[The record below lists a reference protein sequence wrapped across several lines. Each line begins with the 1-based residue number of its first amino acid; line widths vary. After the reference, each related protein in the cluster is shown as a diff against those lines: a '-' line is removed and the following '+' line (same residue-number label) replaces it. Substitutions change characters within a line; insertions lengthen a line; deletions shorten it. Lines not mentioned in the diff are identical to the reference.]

1 MKKHNYINS
10 QQELKLL
17 IEKIKKFKM
26 MAIDTEFVREKT
38 YFPLLSLI
46 QIAIQNE
53 ENIEV
58 FLIDCLA
65 EINLLEIVKLIY
77 DQKIIKIFHSSMQDL
92 QIFQRIHNDMNA
104 EDKSKLPENIF
115 DTQIMSNIV
124 DSNINQSYQSL
135 VEKFC
140 NYKINKNQQRSDWG
154 RRPLTV
160 EQLEYAVEDVLFLI
174 PVYQE
179 LLQNITKLGRQNW
192 LQEDL
197 SNLVATA
204 CSDEI
209 DHLFRKICPRDCG
222 YQQKNHMNQFLLWRE
237 ELVKIINLPRQ
248 HFVEDEIITK
258 IINYNASFGEEIE
271 REELQE
277 DMKANHPDFENK
289 ESNSQARN
297 QEVNLVDIDF
307 VPNIEVVESYFIK
320 KIVSDISNRIIATVN
335 VDTIIKMLQLRSN
348 DIINEQKIYQLQSEK
363 RLLFNYIS
371 DFISSSIATIL
382 NTRPSYTDILH
393 IKKNESVRLNND
405 QKKTLQNIQ
414 KLVAKIAQ
422 DYNISGQ
429 FLINSYILK
438 KIISQPN
445 NLNIHLSG
453 WRQDLLSEP
462 IATIINA
469 ESL

>member
-104 EDKSKLPENIF
+104 EDKSKLPENVF

-140 NYKINKNQQRSDWG
+140 NYKINKDQQRSDWE

-174 PVYQE
+174 PIYQE

-204 CSDEI
+204 CSYEI
-209 DHLFRKICPRDCG
+209 NHLFRKICPRDCG

-237 ELVKIINLPRQ
+237 ELIKIINLPRQ
-248 HFVEDEIITK
+248 HFVEDEIIAK

-271 REELQE
+271 KEELQE
-277 DMKANHPDFENK
+277 DMVANHPDFENK

-335 VDTIIKMLQLRSN
+335 VDTIIKMLKLRSN
-348 DIINEQKIYQLQSEK
+348 NIINEQIIYQLQSEK
-363 RLLFNYIS
+363 RLLFNCIS

-382 NTRPSYTDILH
+382 NTCPSYTDILH

>member
-1 MKKHNYINS
+1 MKKYNYINS
-10 QQELKLL
+10 QQELMLL
-17 IEKIKKFKM
+17 IEKIKKFKI

-46 QIAIQNE
+46 QIAIQNK

-92 QIFQRIHNDMNA
+92 QIFQRIHNDINA
-104 EDKSKLPENIF
+104 KDKNKLPENIF
-115 DTQIMSNIV
+115 DTQIMSSIV
-124 DSNINQSYQSL
+124 DSSINQSYQSL

-140 NYKINKNQQRSDWG
+140 NYKINKDQQRSDWG
-154 RRPLTV
+154 QRPLTV

-174 PVYQE
+174 PIYQE

-192 LQEDL
+192 LEEDL
-197 SNLVATA
+197 SNLVNTA

-209 DHLFRKICPRDCG
+209 NHLFRKICPRDCG

-248 HFVEDEIITK
+248 HFVEDEIIVK
-258 IINYNASFGEEIE
+258 IINYNASFGKEIK
-271 REELQE
+271 RKELQE
-277 DMKANHPDFENK
+277 DMVANHPDFENK
-289 ESNSQARN
+289 ESNSQAQN
-297 QEVNLVDIDF
+297 QGVNSVDIDF
-307 VPNIEVVESYFIK
+307 ASNIEVVESYFIK
-320 KIVSDISNRIIATVN
+320 KIISDISNRIIATVN
-335 VDTIIKMLQLRSN
+335 VDTIIKMLTLRSN
-348 DIINEQKIYQLQSEK
+348 NIINERIIYQLQSEK
-363 RLLFNYIS
+363 RLLFNCIS
-371 DFISSSIATIL
+371 NFISSDIAKIL
-382 NTRPSYTDILH
+382 NNHPSYSDILR
-393 IKKNESVRLNND
+393 IKQNESVQLNND
-405 QKKTLQNIQ
+405 QKKTLQNLQ

-469 ESL
+469 KSL

>member
-1 MKKHNYINS
+1 MKKHSYINS

-17 IEKIKKFKM
+17 IAKIKKFKI

-46 QIAIQNE
+46 QIAIKNE

-77 DQKIIKIFHSSMQDL
+77 DKKIIKIFHSSMQDL
-92 QIFQRIHNDMNA
+92 QIFQRIHNDINA

-192 LQEDL
+192 LREDL
-197 SNLVATA
+197 SNFVITA

-209 DHLFRKICPRDCG
+209 DHIFRKICPRDCS
-222 YQQKNHMNQFLLWRE
+222 YRQKNHMNQFLLWRE

-248 HFVEDEIITK
+248 HFVEDEIIAK
-258 IINYNASFGEEIE
+258 IINYNASFGEEIK
-271 REELQE
+271 REELQGG
-277 DMKANHPDFENK
+277 MTA
-289 ESNSQARN
+289 
-297 QEVNLVDIDF
+297 
-307 VPNIEVVESYFIK
+307 NIEVAESYFIK

-335 VDTIIKMLQLRSN
+335 VDAIIKLLQLRSN
-348 DIINEQKIYQLQSEK
+348 NIINELIIYQLQLEK

-382 NTRPSYTDILH
+382 NTCLSYTDILH

-405 QKKTLQNIQ
+405 QKKTLQNLQ

>member
-17 IEKIKKFKM
+17 IAKIKKFKM

-38 YFPLLSLI
+38 YFPVLSLI
-46 QIAIQNE
+46 QIAIQDE
-53 ENIEV
+53 EDIEV
-58 FLIDCLA
+58 FLIDCLTK
-65 EINLLEIVKLIY
+65 IDLLEIVKLIY
-77 DQKIIKIFHSSMQDL
+77 DKKIIKIFHSSMQDL

-104 EDKSKLPENIF
+104 EDKNKLPENVF
-115 DTQIMSNIV
+115 DTQIMANIV

-140 NYKINKNQQRSDWG
+140 NYSINKEQQRSDWEQ
-154 RRPLTV
+154 RPLST

-174 PVYQE
+174 PIYQE
-179 LLQNITKLGRQNW
+179 LLQNVIKLGRQNW
-192 LQEDL
+192 LQEDM
-197 SNLVATA
+197 SDFVATA

-209 DHLFRKICPRDCG
+209 DHIFRKICPRDCG

-248 HFVEDEIITK
+248 HFIEDEIITK
-258 IINYNASFGEEIE
+258 IINYNASFGEELE

-277 DMKANHPDFENK
+277 SMVANDPDSENN
-289 ESNSQARN
+289 ESNSHIEGR
-297 QEVNLVDIDF
+297 EVNLLDIDF

-335 VDTIIKMLQLRSN
+335 VDTIIKLLKLRSN
-348 DIINEQKIYQLQSEK
+348 NIINEQIIYQLQSEK

-382 NTRPSYTDILH
+382 DTYPSYADILH

-405 QKKTLQNIQ
+405 QKKTLQNLQ

-422 DYNISGQ
+422 DHNIGGQ
-429 FLINSYILK
+429 FLLNSYVLK
-438 KIISQPN
+438 KIISQPD

-453 WRQDLLSEP
+453 WRHDLLSEP

>member
-1 MKKHNYINS
+1 MKKHSYINS

-17 IEKIKKFKM
+17 IAKIKKFKI

-46 QIAIQNE
+46 QIAIKNE

-77 DQKIIKIFHSSMQDL
+77 DKKIIKIFHSSMQDL
-92 QIFQRIHNDMNA
+92 QIFQRIHNDINA
-104 EDKSKLPENIF
+104 EDKNKLPENIF

-140 NYKINKNQQRSDWG
+140 NYKINKNQQRSDWE

-174 PVYQE
+174 PIYQE

-209 DHLFRKICPRDCG
+209 DHIFRKICPRDCG
-222 YQQKNHMNQFLLWRE
+222 YRQKNHMNQFLLWRE

-248 HFVEDEIITK
+248 HFVEDEIIAK

-277 DMKANHPDFENK
+277 SMTA
-289 ESNSQARN
+289 
-297 QEVNLVDIDF
+297 
-307 VPNIEVVESYFIK
+307 NIEVAESYFIK

-335 VDTIIKMLQLRSN
+335 VDAIIKLLKLRSN
-348 DIINEQKIYQLQSEK
+348 NIINEQIIYQLSEK
-363 RLLFNYIS
+363 RSLFNYIS

-382 NTRPSYTDILH
+382 DIYPSHTDILH

-405 QKKTLQNIQ
+405 QKKTLQNLQ

-422 DYNISGQ
+422 DHNISSQ
-429 FLINSYILK
+429 FLLNSYILK

>member
-92 QIFQRIHNDMNA
+92 QIFQRIHNDINA

-124 DSNINQSYQSL
+124 DSSINQSYQSL

-140 NYKINKNQQRSDWG
+140 NYKINKDQQRSDWE

-174 PVYQE
+174 PIHQE
-179 LLQNITKLGRQNW
+179 LSQNITKLGRQNW

-204 CSDEI
+204 CSYEI

-248 HFVEDEIITK
+248 HFIEDEIIAK

-271 REELQE
+271 KEELQE
-277 DMKANHPDFENK
+277 DMVANHPDFENK
-289 ESNSQARN
+289 ESNLQAQN
-297 QEVNLVDIDF
+297 QEVNSVDIDF
-307 VPNIEVVESYFIK
+307 VPNIEVAESYFIK

-335 VDTIIKMLQLRSN
+335 VDTIIKLLQLRSN
-348 DIINEQKIYQLQSEK
+348 NIINERIIYQLQSQK
-363 RLLFNYIS
+363 RLLFNCIS

-405 QKKTLQNIQ
+405 QKKTLQNLQ

-445 NLNIHLSG
+445 NLNIHLNG

>member
-17 IEKIKKFKM
+17 IAKIKKFKM

-58 FLIDCLA
+58 FLIDCLTK
-65 EINLLEIVKLIY
+65 INLLEIVKLIY
-77 DQKIIKIFHSSMQDL
+77 DKKIIKIFHSSMQDL
-92 QIFQRIHNDMNA
+92 QILQRIHNDINA
-104 EDKSKLPENIF
+104 EDKNKLPENVF

-124 DSNINQSYQSL
+124 NSNINQSYQSL

-140 NYKINKNQQRSDWG
+140 NYKINKNQQRSDWE

-174 PVYQE
+174 PIYQE
-179 LLQNITKLGRQNW
+179 LLQNITKLDRNNW

-197 SNLVATA
+197 SNLVITA

-209 DHLFRKICPRDCG
+209 DHIFRKICPRDCS

-248 HFVEDEIITK
+248 HFIEDEIIAK
-258 IINYNASFGEEIE
+258 IINYNASFGEEIK

-277 DMKANHPDFENK
+277 DMVTNDPDFENK
-289 ESNSQARN
+289 ESNSQTRN
-297 QEVNLVDIDF
+297 QEANLVDIDF
-307 VPNIEVVESYFIK
+307 VPNIEVAESYFIK

-335 VDTIIKMLQLRSN
+335 VDNIIKLLKLRSN
-348 DIINEQKIYQLQSEK
+348 NIINEQTIYQFQSEK
-363 RLLFNYIS
+363 RLLFNHIS
-371 DFISSSIATIL
+371 EFISSSIATIL
-382 NTRPSYTDILH
+382 DIYPSYTDIIH

-405 QKKTLQNIQ
+405 QKKTLQNLQ
-414 KLVAKIAQ
+414 KLVAKISQ
-422 DYNISGQ
+422 DHNISSQ
-429 FLINSYILK
+429 FLLNSYILK

>member
-17 IEKIKKFKM
+17 IAKIKKFKI

-46 QIAIQNE
+46 QIAIKNE

-77 DQKIIKIFHSSMQDL
+77 DKKIIKIFHSSMQDL
-92 QIFQRIHNDMNA
+92 QIFQRIHNDINA
-104 EDKSKLPENIF
+104 EDKNKLPENIF

-124 DSNINQSYQSL
+124 NSNINQSYQSL

-140 NYKINKNQQRSDWG
+140 NYKINKNQQRSDWEC
-154 RRPLTV
+154 RPLTV

-174 PVYQE
+174 PIYQE
-179 LLQNITKLGRQNW
+179 LSQNITKLGRQNW

-209 DHLFRKICPRDCG
+209 DHIFRKICPRDCG
-222 YQQKNHMNQFLLWRE
+222 YRQKNHMNQFLLWRE

-248 HFVEDEIITK
+248 HFVEDEIIAK

-277 DMKANHPDFENK
+277 SMTA
-289 ESNSQARN
+289 
-297 QEVNLVDIDF
+297 
-307 VPNIEVVESYFIK
+307 NIEVAESYFIK

-335 VDTIIKMLQLRSN
+335 VDAIIKLLKLRSN
-348 DIINEQKIYQLQSEK
+348 NIINEQIIYQLSEK
-363 RLLFNYIS
+363 RSLFNYIS

-382 NTRPSYTDILH
+382 DIYPSHTDILH

-405 QKKTLQNIQ
+405 QKKTLQNLQ

-422 DYNISGQ
+422 DHNISSQ
-429 FLINSYILK
+429 FLLNSYILK

>member
-10 QQELKLL
+10 QQELELL
-17 IEKIKKFKM
+17 IAKIKKFKM

-46 QIAIQNE
+46 QIAIQNK

-77 DQKIIKIFHSSMQDL
+77 DKKIIKIFHSSMQDL
-92 QIFQRIHNDMNA
+92 QIFQRINNDMNV
-104 EDKSKLPENIF
+104 EDKNKLPENIF

-140 NYKINKNQQRSDWG
+140 NYKINKNQQRSDWEC
-154 RRPLTV
+154 RPLTV

-174 PVYQE
+174 PIYQE

-192 LQEDL
+192 LQEDI
-197 SNLVATA
+197 SDFVITA

-209 DHLFRKICPRDCG
+209 DHIFRKICPRDCG

-237 ELVKIINLPRQ
+237 GLVKIINLPRQ
-248 HFVEDEIITK
+248 HFVEDEIIAK
-258 IINYNASFGEEIE
+258 IINYNASCGEELE
-271 REELQE
+271 KKGLQE
-277 DMKANHPDFENK
+277 DI
-289 ESNSQARN
+289 
-297 QEVNLVDIDF
+297 VV
-307 VPNIEVVESYFIK
+307 NIEVVESYFIK
-320 KIVSDISNRIIATVN
+320 KIISDISNQIIATVN

-382 NTRPSYTDILH
+382 DTYPSYTDILY

-405 QKKTLQNIQ
+405 QKKTLQNLQ
-414 KLVAKIAQ
+414 KLVAKISQ
-422 DYNISGQ
+422 DHNISSQ
-429 FLINSYILK
+429 FLLNSYILK

>member
-10 QQELKLL
+10 QQELELL
-17 IEKIKKFKM
+17 IAKIKKFKM

-46 QIAIQNE
+46 QIAIKNE

-77 DQKIIKIFHSSMQDL
+77 DKKIIKIFHSSMQDL
-92 QIFQRIHNDMNA
+92 QIFQRIHNDINA
-104 EDKSKLPENIF
+104 EDKNKLPENIF

-140 NYKINKNQQRSDWG
+140 NYKINKNQQRSDWE

-174 PVYQE
+174 PIYQE

-209 DHLFRKICPRDCG
+209 DHIFRKICPRDCG
-222 YQQKNHMNQFLLWRE
+222 YRQKNHMNQFLLWRE

-248 HFVEDEIITK
+248 HFVEDEIIAK

-277 DMKANHPDFENK
+277 SMTA
-289 ESNSQARN
+289 
-297 QEVNLVDIDF
+297 
-307 VPNIEVVESYFIK
+307 NIEVAESYFIK

-335 VDTIIKMLQLRSN
+335 VDAIIKLLKLRSN
-348 DIINEQKIYQLQSEK
+348 NIINEQIIYQLSEK
-363 RLLFNYIS
+363 RSLFNYIS

-382 NTRPSYTDILH
+382 DIYPSHTDILH

-405 QKKTLQNIQ
+405 QKKTLQNLQ

-422 DYNISGQ
+422 DHNISSQ
-429 FLINSYILK
+429 FLLNSYILK